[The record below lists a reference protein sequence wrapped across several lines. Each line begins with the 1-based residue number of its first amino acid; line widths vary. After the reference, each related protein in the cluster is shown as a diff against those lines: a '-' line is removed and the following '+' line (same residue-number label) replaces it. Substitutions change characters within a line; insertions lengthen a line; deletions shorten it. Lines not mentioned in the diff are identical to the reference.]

1 MQHTLPLRE
10 AKPARQHPD
19 IKFVQYD
26 VQKEAKYLD
35 PIRTLISKDLS
46 EPYGIYVYRYFLY
59 QWAQFC
65 YMVPMHLND
74 HLECAKGTVLTV
86 TIFGI

>member
-1 MQHTLPLRE
+1 MQHNPPSHE
-10 AKPARQHPD
+10 AEPGHSHAD

-26 VQKEAKYLD
+26 VQQEAKYLD

-65 YMVPMHLND
+65 YMVRWPS
-74 HLECAKGTVLTV
+74 
-86 TIFGI
+86 I